1 MAAAQPAEPTA
12 WIAVSPDT
20 DPLVQAHIEHAA
32 GQVVG
37 ETHNGDDWREALA
50 WARARTDRVYLRF
63 DDAGTTYWAG
73 AGPPPDRDPPLERL
87 PERPLVAVDAWIAE
101 LRALRGRVAEL
112 EAAAAG
118 PPAAWTMY
126 SPPRYGAVRQVRV
139 GAAEP
144 HRVAAFWA
152 AVTGGA
158 VERAGVLGRLVD
170 WALAAQGGVH
180 PELLVSTREPA
191 GQLTLTVEVG
201 DLAAKVRWLRDLG
214 GTVLQETAGAALVE
228 DPEGNRALLVEQ
240 RPDPPGGHLRR
251 PSLRP

>member
-1 MAAAQPAEPTA
+1 MAAAHPAEPTA
-12 WIAVSPDT
+12 RIAVSPDT

-37 ETHNGDDWREALA
+37 ETHNGDDCREALA

-63 DDAGTTYWAG
+63 DDPGTTYWA
-73 AGPPPDRDPPLERL
+73 
-87 PERPLVAVDAWIAE
+87 
-101 LRALRGRVAEL
+101 
-112 EAAAAG
+112 
-118 PPAAWTMY
+118 
-126 SPPRYGAVRQVRV
+126 

-170 WALAAQGGVH
+170 RALAAQGGVH
-180 PELLVSTREPA
+180 SELLVGTREPA

-251 PSLRP
+251 PRLRP

>member
-12 WIAVSPDT
+12 WIAVSLLGRRRPA
-20 DPLVQAHIEHAA
+20 PGSRPAA
-32 GQVVG
+32 G
-37 ETHNGDDWREALA
+37 AA
-50 WARARTDRVYLRF
+50 ARAATGRGRRVDRRA
-63 DDAGTTYWAG
+63 AG
-73 AGPPPDRDPPLERL
+73 
-87 PERPLVAVDAWIAE
+87 
-101 LRALRGRVAEL
+101 LRGRVAEL

-118 PPAAWTMY
+118 PPGTWTMY

-152 AVTGGA
+152 AVTGGS

-228 DPEGNRALLVEQ
+228 DPEGTRGLLVEQ
-240 RPDPPGGHLRR
+240 RADPPGGRLRR